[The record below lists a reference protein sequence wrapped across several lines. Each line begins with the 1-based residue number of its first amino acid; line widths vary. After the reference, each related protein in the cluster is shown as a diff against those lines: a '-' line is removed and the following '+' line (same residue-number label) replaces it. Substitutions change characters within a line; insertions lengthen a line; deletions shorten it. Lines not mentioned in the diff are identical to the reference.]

1 MERNKELIERTMQ
14 HIVDH
19 PEEHD
24 QATWIGNLTCGTVA
38 CFAGWALMLDGVSA
52 EDILNWSHAA
62 PRYSL
67 VGSRAREVA
76 TEHLGLTIDEAGR
89 LFQASNTRDML
100 QLMVKDLINGKELRQ
115 TSQYEEEARG

>member
-24 QATWIGNLTCGTVA
+24 QATWISNACGTVA

-52 EDILNWSHAA
+52 QDVLRWSHAA

-67 VGSRAREVA
+67 VGSRVREVA
-76 TEHLGLTIDEAGR
+76 TERLGLTADEAGR
-89 LFQASNTRDML
+89 LFCAENTRDML
-100 QLMVKDLINGKELRQ
+100 QLMVKDLVNGDKLRA
-115 TSQYEEEARG
+115 TDQYEEEACG